1 MHKGYWFYGRR
12 REHESMSLFSRLVSP
27 GDRVIEIGGHIGYI
41 TLYFASLVGE
51 HGEVIVFEPG
61 SNNLPYIRTNVG
73 GRKNVTLIESAV
85 ADFCG
90 KASFYI
96 ENYTGQNNS
105 LLNDYVRL
113 DDNLDAAGLGSRV
126 VRSKVEVN
134 CIRLD
139 DFLKDG
145 AAPSFIKIDVEGAEL
160 MVLKG
165 MSHTL
170 RAANLALMVEV
181 TCRAPQVF
189 ELLTAAGFKAFADF
203 RRPITDANELLG
215 NTFWLQDTDPR
226 LRLLMR

>member
-41 TLYFASLVGE
+41 TLYFACLAGE
-51 HGEVIVFEPG
+51 HGKVIVFEPG
-61 SNNLPYIRTNVG
+61 PNNLPYIRANVG
-73 GRKNVTLIESAV
+73 GRKNVTLIQSAV
-85 ADFCG
+85 ADFSG

-105 LLNDYVRL
+105 LLSDYLEL
-113 DDNLDAAGLGSRV
+113 DANLDAAGLRSRV
-126 VRSKVEVN
+126 VRSKVEVD

-139 DFLKDG
+139 DFLKDDP
-145 AAPSFIKIDVEGAEL
+145 APSFIKIDVEGAEL

-165 MSHTL
+165 MSQTL

-181 TCRAPQVF
+181 TSRAPEVF
-189 ELLTAAGFKAFADF
+189 ELLTAAGFKAFAGYG
-203 RRPITDANELLG
+203 RPIRDVRELRY
-215 NTFWLQDTDPR
+215 NTFWLKDSDPR
-226 LRLLMR
+226 MQLLMR